1 MRSVTALEPAEI
13 DEIVG
18 ALTFDDRG
26 LIAAI
31 AKQWDTGE
39 VLMLAWMNEDSV
51 RETLATRR
59 AVYWSRSRGE
69 LWRKGDTSG
78 HTQTVMSFQADCD
91 ADTILLGV
99 DQVGAACH
107 LNTRTCWDSD
117 PLAVAFAEPTAEESL
132 DR

>member
-1 MRSVTALEPAEI
+1 MRSVTALDTAEI
-13 DEIVG
+13 DTIID

-26 LIAAI
+26 LVPAI
-31 AKQWDTGE
+31 ATQWDTGE
-39 VLMLAWMNEDSV
+39 VLMMAWMNADSI

-59 AVYWSRSRGE
+59 AVYWSRSRNE

-78 HTQTVMSFQADCD
+78 HTQKVMRFQADCD

-107 LNTRTCWDSD
+107 LNTRTCWDAD
-117 PLAVAFAEPTAEESL
+117 PLAVTFTDEA
-132 DR
+132 

>member
-1 MRSVTALEPAEI
+1 MRSVRSLEPGEI
-13 DEIVG
+13 DSIVD
-18 ALTFDDRG
+18 AINFDDRG
-26 LIAAI
+26 LVATI

-39 VLMLAWMNEDSV
+39 VLMLAWMNEESL

-78 HTQTVMSFQADCD
+78 HTQRVVSLQADCD
-91 ADTILLGV
+91 ADAILLGV

-117 PLAVAFAEPTAEESL
+117 PLGVLFSDAGTSTREA
-132 DR
+132 